1 MRAARCASTAADSG
15 VLPSSSRALAK
26 AGWAA
31 SRPSTISASPPRI
44 AAKSWT
50 TGSGSAAASRRSS
63 SVRSA
68 RQLVKPCSRATAR
81 CASARRAA
89 GSARRISGSRSLA
102 SFFRN
107 SRLGRS
113 GSSMAHHLSMC
124 PVSAGSGGRWFLR
137 RYGTGGFDPS
147 RGPCAAWTAEA
158 ESTTGRRQ
166 VKASCKIAGAMP
178 HLVCGCCHGSTAAP
192 IGLVSPRGSR
202 RAAGAAHGRPTA
214 EASRPT
220 PNPGV
225 QGYSPPP
232 PPVSPIKGL
241 IDFHTPPPPAIF
253 GRAIDDDEL
262 AALAASRQ
270 MEAIVFKN
278 HVTHTADRAWLV
290 RKHVPGI
297 KVFGGIT
304 LNRAVGGLN
313 PQAVEWMWR
322 MQGGYGR
329 VVWFPTF
336 DADNHVRKSGTAPS
350 GLRVVDEGG
359 AALPVVRDIL
369 RICAAQQLVVHTGH
383 ASAEEALALIEAA
396 REEGCDRIVV
406 THAQFDV
413 VDMNE
418 AQMKKAASMGAKM
431 ELCALGM
438 LVGPEAALEWMRHS
452 PRVPLAE
459 TAKCIRGVGARHFV
473 LGTDLGQSG
482 NPTPADGLQMFV
494 AGLQAE
500 GVSRDE
506 IETMGREVPGALL
519 MG

>member
-1 MRAARCASTAADSG
+1 
-15 VLPSSSRALAK
+15 
-26 AGWAA
+26 
-31 SRPSTISASPPRI
+31 
-44 AAKSWT
+44 
-50 TGSGSAAASRRSS
+50 
-63 SVRSA
+63 
-68 RQLVKPCSRATAR
+68 
-81 CASARRAA
+81 
-89 GSARRISGSRSLA
+89 
-102 SFFRN
+102 
-107 SRLGRS
+107 
-113 GSSMAHHLSMC
+113 
-124 PVSAGSGGRWFLR
+124 
-137 RYGTGGFDPS
+137 
-147 RGPCAAWTAEA
+147 
-158 ESTTGRRQ
+158 
-166 VKASCKIAGAMP
+166 MP

-202 RAAGAAHGRPTA
+202 RASGGAHGRPTA
-214 EASRPT
+214 EAPRAT

-241 IDFHTPPPPAIF
+241 IDFHTHAAPDIF

-350 GLRVVDEGG
+350 GLRVVDGRG
-359 AALPVVRDIL
+359 QVLPEARAIFK
-369 RICAAQQLVVHTGH
+369 ICAAQRLVVQTGH

-396 REEGCDRIVV
+396 REEGCDRVVV

-413 VDMNE
+413 VDLSL
-418 AQMKKAASMGAKM
+418 AQMKKAAAMGGKM
-431 ELCALGM
+431 ELCALLM
-438 LVGPEAALEWMRHS
+438 LTGPDSPLEWMRHA
-452 PRVPLAE
+452 PRIPLAD
-459 TAKCIRGVGARHFV
+459 TAARIKAVGAQHFV
-473 LGTDLGQSG
+473 LGTDLGQTG

-494 AGLQAE
+494 TGLLANGITREQ
-500 GVSRDE
+500 
-506 IETMGREVPGALL
+506 IETMGRETQGGLL